1 MKKKFLML
9 CMILTA
15 LLFLCT
21 LTACD
26 ETDPNVEVPEHVHTL
41 GEWQEVL
48 APTCSTQGVR
58 AKLCT
63 VEGCQQFEL
72 ELIDRLGHTY
82 TSTIVAS
89 TCAEQGYTM
98 YTCSVCGDN
107 YRDEFT
113 SLADHTMGEWT
124 VTKAATCTEKGEES
138 RVCSVC
144 LLTDTRQLDASGHTH
159 TATVVAP
166 TCKAEGYTTYTCACG
181 DSYEGSI
188 VEVDLSAHDF
198 GEDDEDLS
206 CAHCGVTNYSC
217 FKFTERKDGTYSV
230 SAYHYTRLPENLV
243 IPSEYNGKPV
253 TRVGEGFSSGT
264 YTSVVIPEGIT
275 VIGEYAFRF
284 ATIGSIVFPD
294 SLREIEYAA
303 FYDADIPSIELPSN
317 APLILGRSCFD
328 GVGGLTQITI
338 PGTARLERGA
348 FKGCMDLTTLVVE
361 EGVES
366 LPIDGFSSCVSLQ
379 NISLP
384 NSLRVIEASA
394 FYYCLALTNIVI
406 PANVAE
412 IKRGAFEH
420 SALTGVT
427 IPASVEFIGEL
438 AFRGCPLAY
447 ATFEE
452 SDNWSLKRMPRR
464 LPAM

>member
-9 CMILTA
+9 CIILTA

-26 ETDPNVEVPEHVHTL
+26 ETDPNVEVPEHEHTL

-98 YTCSVCGDN
+98 YTCSVCGDH

-144 LLTDTRQLDASGHTH
+144 LLTDTRQLDATGHTH

-166 TCKAEGYTTYTCACG
+166 TCAQDGYTTYTCACG
-181 DSYEGSI
+181 HTYRDDYTPTTEHQYQT
-188 VEVDLSAHDF
+188 EVTPAT
-198 GEDDEDLS
+198 
-206 CAHCGVTNYSC
+206 C
-217 FKFTERKDGTYSV
+217 
-230 SAYHYTRLPENLV
+230 
-243 IPSEYNGKPV
+243 
-253 TRVGEGFSSGT
+253 
-264 YTSVVIPEGIT
+264 TSVG
-275 VIGEYAFRF
+275 Y
-284 ATIGSIVFPD
+284 
-294 SLREIEYAA
+294 
-303 FYDADIPSIELPSN
+303 
-317 APLILGRSCFD
+317 
-328 GVGGLTQITI
+328 
-338 PGTARLERGA
+338 
-348 FKGCMDLTTLVVE
+348 TT
-361 EGVES
+361 
-366 LPIDGFSSCVSLQ
+366 
-379 NISLP
+379 
-384 NSLRVIEASA
+384 
-394 FYYCLALTNIVI
+394 
-406 PANVAE
+406 
-412 IKRGAFEH
+412 
-420 SALTGVT
+420 
-427 IPASVEFIGEL
+427 
-438 AFRGCPLAY
+438 
-447 ATFEE
+447 
-452 SDNWSLKRMPRR
+452 
-464 LPAM
+464 